1 MCVFRYSRRELANVL
16 EVSGD
21 EQFRSTILM
30 LKLFETNTRSALREI
45 HAKLAL
51 LAQGPRSTGA
61 AVHASIYRY
70 VLHIDVCYDIYHEY
84 VCVCVCTHISLMGPV
99 CALQVPMP
107 YVSTYLYIPTYLI
120 HGCSC
125 MYKCMH
131 VQGWWGRPARMVM
144 DPASVGGRSRAE
156 MSRRRRRA
164 WKRAKRTLQPWLSGW
179 VFPANYGGAP
189 NLRGAAEDE
198 P

>member
-1 MCVFRYSRRELANVL
+1 MY
-16 EVSGD
+16 
-21 EQFRSTILM
+21 
-30 LKLFETNTRSALREI
+30 
-45 HAKLAL
+45 
-51 LAQGPRSTGA
+51 
-61 AVHASIYRY
+61 Y
-70 VLHIDVCYDIYHEY
+70 IYHEY

-125 MYKCMH
+125 VYKCMH

-144 DPASVGGRSRAE
+144 HPASNGGRSRAE

-164 WKRAKRTLQPWLSGW
+164 WKRAKRTFQPWLSGCGRL
-179 VFPANYGGAP
+179 VRAP
-189 NLRGAAEDE
+189 LLGRSVPVRPTATGSARGRSGRCSGSRRRGSGTCL
-198 P
+198 PR